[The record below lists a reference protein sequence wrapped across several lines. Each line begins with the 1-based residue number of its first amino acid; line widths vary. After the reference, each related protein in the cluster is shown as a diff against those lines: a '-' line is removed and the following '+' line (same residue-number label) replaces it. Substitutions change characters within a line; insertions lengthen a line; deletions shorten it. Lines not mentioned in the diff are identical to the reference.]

1 MDQLE
6 LLLKSTVQN
15 IKPKVEARLANQE
28 AEQENDGA
36 SESGSEAEF
45 VEEAIILEKP
55 DQDNLDKILTL
66 LDEIRDPFQG
76 QSVPSMIGVEYN
88 GPLYV
93 I

>member
-1 MDQLE
+1 M
-6 LLLKSTVQN
+6 QN
-15 IKPKVEARLANQE
+15 IKPKVEARLTHHE
-28 AEQENDGA
+28 LESEKDGGN
-36 SESGSEAEF
+36 ESGDERES
-45 VEEAIILEKP
+45 VEEEIILDKP

-76 QSVPSMIGVEYN
+76 QSIPSMIGVEYN